1 VNVKQLKLD
10 RTLVV
15 EFTVIVV
22 GVFLA
27 LAAETWWSEREER
40 RFERELRAD
49 MIVEFESNIRILDAD
64 IATNE
69 EARNRIG
76 ILDSLN
82 DDALLAL
89 DDNKISEQLVPYLL
103 WAGFDPEMGSVQAF
117 VENGNVGAF
126 SDRQLRLLLAQW
138 SGLLVKNR
146 RVNLLAVDFQH
157 GEVLPVIARASSDQV
172 WSSSERLEL
181 RVLLSHLLALH
192 GFVLSNQHE
201 LRAAATDI
209 LTFLRDEHR

>member
-1 VNVKQLKLD
+1 M
-10 RTLVV
+10 

-22 GVFLA
+22 GVFIA

-40 RFERELRAD
+40 RFEREIRAD

-64 IATNE
+64 IAENE
-69 EARNRIG
+69 EANHRIG
-76 ILDSLN
+76 MLDSLD

-89 DDNKISEQLVPYLL
+89 DDNTISEQLVPYLQ

-117 VENGNVGAF
+117 VESGNVGAF
-126 SDRQLRLLLAQW
+126 SDRQLRLLLARW

-146 RVNLLAVDFQH
+146 RVNLQAVDFQH
-157 GEVLPVIARASSDQV
+157 GTVLPVIARASSDLV
-172 WSSSERLEL
+172 WSSNERREL

-192 GFVLSNQHE
+192 GFVLNNQRE

-209 LTFLRDEHR
+209 LTFLRDEQ